1 MEGIIVEKEFKELL
15 KQQGISNLENPTEV
29 DIKKI
34 SELSRLLEQ
43 KVNNSELDETI
54 IQEYYKFAAGVL
66 PSTLKTLNDLASQNL
81 GKDVINSFNKRIDA
95 LNKRFESEKDPDVL
109 KIIQQEISD
118 LYDRIQNE
126 SDKQRTWIK
135 QLAFGAMGSIVVLGG
150 IAIGVKN
157 KEAGKKIVEEGLKVI
172 KG

>member
-1 MEGIIVEKEFKELL
+1 MNEEFKELL
-15 KQQGISNLENPTEV
+15 KQQGISNPENPTED

-34 SELSRLLEQ
+34 AELLRLLEQ
-43 KVNNSELDETI
+43 KVNNNELDETM
-54 IQEYYKFAAGVL
+54 IQEYYKFAAGIL

-95 LNKRFESEKDPDVL
+95 LNKRFETEQNTEVL

-118 LYDRIQNE
+118 LYNRIQNE
-126 SDKQRTWIK
+126 SDKQRTWLK
-135 QLAFGAMGSIVVLGG
+135 QIAFGAMGAGVILGG
-150 IAIGVKN
+150 IAISVKN